1 MNLTLTAREA
11 ELLAQVLHTALG
23 EIRQQVYHAEDHG
36 FKDALK
42 ADEDALRS
50 VIAKVREAV
59 SGQAAGR

>member
-11 ELLAQVLHTALG
+11 EILAEVLHTALG
-23 EIRQQVYHAEDHG
+23 ELRQQVYHAEDHD

-50 VIAKVREAV
+50 MIAKVREAV
-59 SGQAAGR
+59 SGQASVR